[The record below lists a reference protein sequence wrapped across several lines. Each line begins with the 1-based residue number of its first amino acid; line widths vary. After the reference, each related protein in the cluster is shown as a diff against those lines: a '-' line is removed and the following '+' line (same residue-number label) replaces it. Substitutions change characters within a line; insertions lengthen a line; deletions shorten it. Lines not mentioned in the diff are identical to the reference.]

1 MKLKTTILAFML
13 TAGTSLFA
21 AETYTIYPIPH
32 EQIAQAGSVTLSGTL
47 NVVCGKGIDQATRQR
62 AEQVLKEHGV
72 GYKFATS
79 PKKGAANLLLGVNGD
94 KSAADKA
101 ATSLKLSR
109 AVFGT
114 QKYDKHVVA
123 VAGKGSAAT
132 IVILGENTDA
142 TFCGLASL
150 EQMLDQQGGKLAC
163 VTIYDYA
170 DVKNR
175 GIIEGYYGVPYSE
188 EVTEDLFRFMARYKM
203 NSYMYGAKSDPY
215 HSQYW
220 EKPYPQTITA
230 DQKKIGMMTQDMMK
244 DMAKVATA
252 NKVNFIWAIHPG
264 TAFFDTKSDDV
275 LDKIMEKY
283 ESMYNLGLRQF
294 GVFVDDCG
302 VPDDSESL
310 NIGARRLTALQQ
322 LVDKKWNKKGA
333 APADTVKPINY
344 VPQLYAYSWVTKEKA
359 GRFFNSLSATPQKT
373 VIYITGRNVW
383 SVPNNEDPDI
393 VSKWLG
399 REVGWWWNYPC
410 NDNDMDKLFVSGMYD
425 NFRDEKHI
433 DNNAKLPASLGVKTL
448 ISNPMQ
454 QGAASK
460 IALFSIGD
468 YAWNNAAFD
477 EPKSFEA
484 AVPAVVGKD
493 YAEAYLTV
501 CPYLRH
507 YDYNS
512 PWPTLEQMRKLAAAC
527 KKLSALAKSDNE
539 GARLFYNDIEPWLTK
554 VNDMADCAVV
564 LLTKDS
570 QSKETVN
577 NAIETVKKMDGNKKY
592 DVEILNGMGND
603 IKIGSTQARPAE
615 IVLLPMLKKLAG
627 I

>member
-13 TAGTSLFA
+13 MAGSSLFA
-21 AETYTIYPIPH
+21 AEAYTIYPIPH
-32 EQIAQAGSVTLSGTL
+32 EQIAQAGAVTLGSTV

-62 AEQVLKEHGV
+62 AGQVLKEHGLK
-72 GYKFATS
+72 YKFSTAT
-79 PKKGAANLLLGVNGD
+79 KKGTANLLLGVNGD
-94 KSAADKA
+94 KSAADKT

-109 AVFGT
+109 AVFAKP
-114 QKYDKHVVA
+114 KYDKHIVA
-123 VAGKGSAAT
+123 VAGKGNAAT

-150 EQMLDQQGGKLAC
+150 EQMLDEQQTKLTC

-175 GIIEGYYGVPYSE
+175 GVIEGYYGVPYSE

-220 EKPYPQTITA
+220 EKPYPQTITPE
-230 DQKKIGMMTQDMMK
+230 QKKIGMMTQDMMGNL
-244 DMAKVATA
+244 AKVATA

-264 TAFFDTKSDDV
+264 TAFFNTESDDV
-275 LDKIMEKY
+275 LNKIMEKY
-283 ESMYNLGLRQF
+283 ESMYKLGMRQF

-302 VPDDSESL
+302 VPEDSASL
-310 NIGARRLTALQQ
+310 SIGAQRLTALQQ
-322 LVDKKWNKKGA
+322 LVDKKWNYKGA
-333 APADTVKPINY
+333 APADTVKPLNY
-344 VPQLYAYSWVTKEKA
+344 VPQLYAYSWVSKEKA
-359 GRFFNSLSATPQKT
+359 GRFFRALSATPQKT
-373 VIYITGRNVW
+373 VIYITGRNIW

-433 DNNAKLPASLGVKTL
+433 DNDAKMPDSLGVKTL

-468 YAWNNAAFD
+468 YAWNNAAFN

-493 YAEAYLTV
+493 YAEAYFTV
-501 CPYLRH
+501 RPYLRH
-507 YDYNS
+507 YDYDS
-512 PWPTLEQMRKLAAAC
+512 PWPTLEQMRKLATAC
-527 KKLSALAKSDNE
+527 KKLKALANSDNE

-554 VNDMADCAVV
+554 VNDMADCAIV

-570 QSKETVN
+570 QTKEAVN
-577 NAIETVKKMDGNKKY
+577 NAIETVKNIDGNKKY
-592 DVEILNGMGND
+592 DVEILNGMGKD
-603 IKIGSTQARPAE
+603 IKIGSTQANPAHK
-615 IVLLPMLKKLAG
+615 VLLPMLQKLAAE
-627 I
+627 

>member
-13 TAGTSLFA
+13 MAGSSLFA
-21 AETYTIYPIPH
+21 AEAYTIYPIPH
-32 EQIAQAGSVTLSGTL
+32 EQIAQAGSVTLGGTV

-62 AEQVLKEHGV
+62 AGQVLKEHGLK
-72 GYKFATS
+72 YKFSTAT
-79 PKKGAANLLLGVNGD
+79 KKGTANLLLGVNGD
-94 KSAADKA
+94 KSAADKT

-109 AVFGT
+109 AVFAKP
-114 QKYDKHVVA
+114 KYDKHIVA
-123 VAGKGSAAT
+123 VAGKGNAAT

-150 EQMLDQQGGKLAC
+150 EQMLDEQQTKLPC

-175 GIIEGYYGVPYSE
+175 GVIEGYYGVPYSE

-220 EKPYPQTITA
+220 EKPYPQTITPE
-230 DQKKIGMMTQDMMK
+230 QKKIGMMTQDMMGNL
-244 DMAKVATA
+244 AKVATA

-264 TAFFDTKSDDV
+264 TAFFNTESDDV
-275 LDKIMEKY
+275 LNKIMEKY
-283 ESMYNLGLRQF
+283 ESMYKLGMRQF

-302 VPDDSESL
+302 VPEDSASL
-310 NIGARRLTALQQ
+310 SIGAQRLTALQQ
-322 LVDKKWNKKGA
+322 LVDKKWNYKGA
-333 APADTVKPINY
+333 APADTVKPLNY
-344 VPQLYAYSWVTKEKA
+344 VPQLYAYSWVSKEKA
-359 GRFFNSLSATPQKT
+359 GRFFRALSATPQKT
-373 VIYITGRNVW
+373 VIYITGRNIW

-433 DNNAKLPASLGVKTL
+433 DNDAKMPDSLGVKTL

-468 YAWNNAAFD
+468 YAWNNAAFN

-493 YAEAYLTV
+493 YAEAYFTV
-501 CPYLRH
+501 RPYLRH
-507 YDYNS
+507 YDYDS
-512 PWPTLEQMRKLAAAC
+512 PWPTLEQMRKLATAC
-527 KKLSALAKSDNE
+527 KKLKALANSDNE

-554 VNDMADCAVV
+554 VNDMADCAIV

-570 QSKETVN
+570 QTKEAVN
-577 NAIETVKKMDGNKKY
+577 NAIETVKKIDGNKKY
-592 DVEILNGMGND
+592 DVEILNGMGKD
-603 IKIGSTQARPAE
+603 IKIGSTQANPAHK
-615 IVLLPMLKKLAG
+615 VLLPMLQKLAAE
-627 I
+627 

>member
-13 TAGTSLFA
+13 MAGSSLFA
-21 AETYTIYPIPH
+21 AEAYTIYPIPH
-32 EQIAQAGSVTLSGTL
+32 EQIAQAGSVTLGGIV

-62 AEQVLKEHGV
+62 AGQVLKEHGLK
-72 GYKFATS
+72 YKFSTAT
-79 PKKGAANLLLGVNGD
+79 KKGTANLLLGVNGD
-94 KSAADKA
+94 KSAADKT

-109 AVFGT
+109 AVFAKP
-114 QKYDKHVVA
+114 KYDKHIVA
-123 VAGKGSAAT
+123 VAGKGNAAT

-150 EQMLDQQGGKLAC
+150 EQMLDEQQTKLPC

-175 GIIEGYYGVPYSE
+175 GVIEGYYGVPYSE

-220 EKPYPQTITA
+220 EKPYPQTITPE
-230 DQKKIGMMTQDMMK
+230 QKKIGMMTQDMMGNL
-244 DMAKVATA
+244 AKVATA

-264 TAFFDTKSDDV
+264 TAFFNTESDDV
-275 LDKIMEKY
+275 LNKIMEKY
-283 ESMYNLGLRQF
+283 ESMYKLGMRQF

-302 VPDDSESL
+302 VPEDSASL
-310 NIGARRLTALQQ
+310 SIGAQRLTALQQ
-322 LVDKKWNKKGA
+322 LVDKKWNYKGA
-333 APADTVKPINY
+333 APADTVKPLNY
-344 VPQLYAYSWVTKEKA
+344 VPQLYAYSWVSKEKA
-359 GRFFNSLSATPQKT
+359 GRFFRALSATPQKT
-373 VIYITGRNVW
+373 VIYITGRNIW

-433 DNNAKLPASLGVKTL
+433 DNDAKMPDSLGVKTL

-468 YAWNNAAFD
+468 YAWNNAAFN

-493 YAEAYLTV
+493 YAEAYFTV
-501 CPYLRH
+501 RPYLRH
-507 YDYNS
+507 YDYDS
-512 PWPTLEQMRKLAAAC
+512 PWPTLEQMRKLATAC
-527 KKLSALAKSDNE
+527 KKLKALANSDNE

-554 VNDMADCAVV
+554 VNDMADCAIV

-570 QSKETVN
+570 QTKEAVN
-577 NAIETVKKMDGNKKY
+577 NAIETVKKIDGNKKY
-592 DVEILNGMGND
+592 DVEILNGMGKD
-603 IKIGSTQARPAE
+603 IKIGSTQANPAHK
-615 IVLLPMLKKLAG
+615 VLLPMLQKLAAE
-627 I
+627 

>member
-1 MKLKTTILAFML
+1 MRLKTTILAFML
-13 TAGTSLFA
+13 MAGSSLFA

-32 EQIAQAGSVTLSGTL
+32 KQIAQAGSVTLGGTI
-47 NVVCGKGIDQATRQR
+47 NVVCGKGIDQVTRQR
-62 AEQVLKEHGV
+62 AEQVLKEHGLK
-72 GYKFATS
+72 YKFATS
-79 PKKGAANLLLGVNGD
+79 LKKGAANLLLGVNGD

-109 AVFGT
+109 AVFAT
-114 QKYDKHVVA
+114 PKYDKHVVA

-150 EQMLDQQGGKLAC
+150 EQMLDEKPGQLSC

-175 GIIEGYYGVPYSE
+175 GVIEGYYGVPYSE

-220 EKPYPQTITA
+220 EKPYPLTITPE
-230 DQKKIGMMTQDMMK
+230 QKKIGMMTQDMMGNL
-244 DMAKVATA
+244 AKVATA

-275 LDKIMEKY
+275 LNKIMEKY
-283 ESMYNLGLRQF
+283 ESMYKLGMRQF

-302 VPDDSESL
+302 VPEDSASL
-310 NIGARRLTALQQ
+310 SIGAQRLTALQQ
-322 LVDKKWNKKGA
+322 LVDKKWNYKGA
-333 APADTVKPINY
+333 APADTVKPLNY
-344 VPQLYAYSWVTKEKA
+344 VPQLYAYSWVSKEKA
-359 GRFFNSLSATPQKT
+359 GRFFRALSATPQKT
-373 VIYITGRNVW
+373 VIYITGRNIW

-433 DNNAKLPASLGVKTL
+433 DNNATMPDSLGVKTL

-468 YAWNNAAFD
+468 YAWNNAAFN

-493 YAEAYLTV
+493 YAEAYFTV
-501 CPYLRH
+501 RPYLRH
-507 YDYNS
+507 YDYDS

-527 KKLSALAKSDNE
+527 KKLSLLAKSDNE

-554 VNDMADCAVV
+554 VNDMADCAIV
-564 LLTKDS
+564 LLTKAS
-570 QSKETVN
+570 QSKEAVSR
-577 NAIETVKKMDGNKKY
+577 AIETVKKMDGDKKY
-592 DVEILNGMGND
+592 DVEILNGMGQD
-603 IKIGSTQARPAE
+603 IKIGSTQANSAHR
-615 IVLLPMLKKLAG
+615 VLLPMLKKLAAE
-627 I
+627 

>member
-13 TAGTSLFA
+13 MAGSSLFA
-21 AETYTIYPIPH
+21 AEAYTIYPIPH
-32 EQIAQAGSVTLSGTL
+32 EQIAQAGSVTLGGIV

-62 AEQVLKEHGV
+62 AGQVLKEHGLK
-72 GYKFATS
+72 YKFSTAT
-79 PKKGAANLLLGVNGD
+79 KKGTANLLLGVNGD
-94 KSAADKA
+94 KSAADKTA
-101 ATSLKLSR
+101 SSLKLSR
-109 AVFGT
+109 AVFAKP
-114 QKYDKHVVA
+114 KYDKHIVA
-123 VAGKGSAAT
+123 VAGKGNAAT

-150 EQMLDQQGGKLAC
+150 EQMLDEQQTKLPC

-175 GIIEGYYGVPYSE
+175 GVIEGYYGVPYSE

-220 EKPYPQTITA
+220 EKPYPQTITPE
-230 DQKKIGMMTQDMMK
+230 QKKIGMMTQDMMGNL
-244 DMAKVATA
+244 AKVATA

-264 TAFFDTKSDDV
+264 TAFFNTESDDV
-275 LDKIMEKY
+275 LNKIMEKY
-283 ESMYNLGLRQF
+283 ESMYKLGMRQF

-302 VPDDSESL
+302 VPEDSASL
-310 NIGARRLTALQQ
+310 SIGAQRLTALQQ
-322 LVDKKWNKKGA
+322 LVDKKWNYKGA
-333 APADTVKPINY
+333 APADTVKPLNY
-344 VPQLYAYSWVTKEKA
+344 VPQLYAYSWVSKEKA
-359 GRFFNSLSATPQKT
+359 GRFFRALSATPQKT
-373 VIYITGRNVW
+373 VIYITGRNIW

-433 DNNAKLPASLGVKTL
+433 DNDAKMPDSLGVKTL

-468 YAWNNAAFD
+468 YAWNNAAFN

-493 YAEAYLTV
+493 YAEAYFTV
-501 CPYLRH
+501 RPYLRH
-507 YDYNS
+507 YDYDS

-527 KKLSALAKSDNE
+527 KKLKALANSDNE

-554 VNDMADCAVV
+554 VNDMADCAIV

-570 QSKETVN
+570 QTKEAVN
-577 NAIETVKKMDGNKKY
+577 NAIETVKKIDGNKKY
-592 DVEILNGMGND
+592 DVEILNGMGKD
-603 IKIGSTQARPAE
+603 IKIGSTQANPAHK
-615 IVLLPMLKKLAG
+615 VLLPMLQKLAAE
-627 I
+627 

>member
-13 TAGTSLFA
+13 MAGSSLFA
-21 AETYTIYPIPH
+21 AEAYTIYPIPH
-32 EQIAQAGSVTLSGTL
+32 EQIAQAGSVTLGGTV

-62 AEQVLKEHGV
+62 AGQVLKEHGLK
-72 GYKFATS
+72 YKFSTAT
-79 PKKGAANLLLGVNGD
+79 KKGTANLLLGVNGD
-94 KSAADKA
+94 KSAADKT

-109 AVFGT
+109 AVFAKP
-114 QKYDKHVVA
+114 KYDKHIVA
-123 VAGKGSAAT
+123 VAGKGNAAT

-150 EQMLDQQGGKLAC
+150 EQMLDEQQTKLPC

-175 GIIEGYYGVPYSE
+175 GVIEGYYGVPYSE

-220 EKPYPQTITA
+220 EKPYPQTITPE
-230 DQKKIGMMTQDMMK
+230 QKKIGMMTQYMMGNL
-244 DMAKVATA
+244 AKVATA

-264 TAFFDTKSDDV
+264 TAFFNTESDDV
-275 LDKIMEKY
+275 LNKIMEKY
-283 ESMYNLGLRQF
+283 ESMYKLGMRQF

-302 VPDDSESL
+302 VPEDSASL
-310 NIGARRLTALQQ
+310 SIGAQRLTALQQ
-322 LVDKKWNKKGA
+322 LVDKKWNYKGA
-333 APADTVKPINY
+333 APADTVKPLNY
-344 VPQLYAYSWVTKEKA
+344 VPQLYAYSWVSKEKA
-359 GRFFNSLSATPQKT
+359 GRFFRALSATPQKT
-373 VIYITGRNVW
+373 VIYITGRNIW

-393 VSKWLG
+393 VSKWIG

-433 DNNAKLPASLGVKTL
+433 DNDAKMPDSLGVKTL

-468 YAWNNAAFD
+468 YAWNNAAFN

-493 YAEAYLTV
+493 YAEAYFTV
-501 CPYLRH
+501 RPYLRH
-507 YDYNS
+507 YDYDS
-512 PWPTLEQMRKLAAAC
+512 PWPTLEQMRKLATAC
-527 KKLSALAKSDNE
+527 KKLKALANSDNE

-554 VNDMADCAVV
+554 VNDMADCAIV

-570 QSKETVN
+570 QTKEAVN
-577 NAIETVKKMDGNKKY
+577 NAIETVKKIDGNKKY
-592 DVEILNGMGND
+592 DVEILNGMGKD
-603 IKIGSTQARPAE
+603 IKIGSTQANPAHK
-615 IVLLPMLKKLAG
+615 VLLPMLQKLAAE
-627 I
+627 

>member
-13 TAGTSLFA
+13 MAGSSLFA
-21 AETYTIYPIPH
+21 AEAYTIYPIPH
-32 EQIAQAGSVTLSGTL
+32 EQIAQAGSVTLGSTV

-62 AEQVLKEHGV
+62 AGQVLKEHGLK
-72 GYKFATS
+72 YKFSTAT
-79 PKKGAANLLLGVNGD
+79 KKGTANLLLGVNGD
-94 KSAADKA
+94 KSAADKT

-109 AVFGT
+109 AVFAKP
-114 QKYDKHVVA
+114 KYDKHIVA
-123 VAGKGSAAT
+123 VAGKGNAAT

-150 EQMLDQQGGKLAC
+150 EQMLDEQQTKLTC

-175 GIIEGYYGVPYSE
+175 GVIEGYYGVPYSE

-220 EKPYPQTITA
+220 EKPYPQTITPE
-230 DQKKIGMMTQDMMK
+230 QKKIGMMTQDMMGNL
-244 DMAKVATA
+244 AKVATA

-264 TAFFDTKSDDV
+264 TAFFNTESDDV
-275 LDKIMEKY
+275 LNKIMEKY
-283 ESMYNLGLRQF
+283 ESMYKLGMRQF

-302 VPDDSESL
+302 VPEDSASL
-310 NIGARRLTALQQ
+310 SIGAQRLTALQQ
-322 LVDKKWNKKGA
+322 LVDKKWNYKGA
-333 APADTVKPINY
+333 APADTVKPLNY
-344 VPQLYAYSWVTKEKA
+344 VPQLYAYSWVSKEKA
-359 GRFFNSLSATPQKT
+359 GRFFRALSATPQKT
-373 VIYITGRNVW
+373 VIYITGRNIW

-433 DNNAKLPASLGVKTL
+433 DNDAKMPDSLGVKTL

-468 YAWNNAAFD
+468 YAWNNAAFN

-493 YAEAYLTV
+493 YAEAYFTV
-501 CPYLRH
+501 RPYLRH
-507 YDYNS
+507 YDYDS
-512 PWPTLEQMRKLAAAC
+512 PWPTLEQMRKLATAC
-527 KKLSALAKSDNE
+527 KKLKALANSDNE

-554 VNDMADCAVV
+554 VNDMADCAIV

-570 QSKETVN
+570 QTKEAVN
-577 NAIETVKKMDGNKKY
+577 NAIETVKNIDGNKKY
-592 DVEILNGMGND
+592 DVEILNGMGKD
-603 IKIGSTQARPAE
+603 IKIGSTQANPAHK
-615 IVLLPMLKKLAG
+615 VLLPMLQKLAAE
-627 I
+627 

>member
-13 TAGTSLFA
+13 MAGSSLFA
-21 AETYTIYPIPH
+21 AEAYTIYPIPH
-32 EQIAQAGSVTLSGTL
+32 EQIAQAGAVTLGGAV

-62 AEQVLKEHGV
+62 AGQVLKEHGLK
-72 GYKFATS
+72 YKFSTAT
-79 PKKGAANLLLGVNGD
+79 KKGTANLLLGVNGD
-94 KSAADKA
+94 KSAADKT

-109 AVFGT
+109 AVFAKP
-114 QKYDKHVVA
+114 KYDKHIVA
-123 VAGKGSAAT
+123 VAGKGNAAT

-150 EQMLDQQGGKLAC
+150 EQMLDEQQTKLPC

-175 GIIEGYYGVPYSE
+175 GVIEGYYGVPYSE

-220 EKPYPQTITA
+220 EKPYPQTITPE
-230 DQKKIGMMTQDMMK
+230 QKKIGMMTQDMMGNL
-244 DMAKVATA
+244 AKVATA

-264 TAFFDTKSDDV
+264 TAFFNTESDDV
-275 LDKIMEKY
+275 LNKIMEKY
-283 ESMYNLGLRQF
+283 ESMYKLGMRQF

-302 VPDDSESL
+302 VPEDSASL
-310 NIGARRLTALQQ
+310 SIGAQRLTALQQ
-322 LVDKKWNKKGA
+322 LVDKKWNYKGA
-333 APADTVKPINY
+333 APADTVKPLNY
-344 VPQLYAYSWVTKEKA
+344 VPQLYAYSWVSKEKA
-359 GRFFNSLSATPQKT
+359 GRFFRALSATPQKT
-373 VIYITGRNVW
+373 VIYITGRNIW

-433 DNNAKLPASLGVKTL
+433 DNDAKMPDSLGVKTL

-468 YAWNNAAFD
+468 YAWNNAAFN

-493 YAEAYLTV
+493 YAEAYFTV
-501 CPYLRH
+501 RPYLRH
-507 YDYNS
+507 YDYDS
-512 PWPTLEQMRKLAAAC
+512 PWPTLEQMRKLATAC
-527 KKLSALAKSDNE
+527 KKLKALANSDNE

-554 VNDMADCAVV
+554 VNDMADCAIV

-570 QSKETVN
+570 QTKEAVN
-577 NAIETVKKMDGNKKY
+577 NAIETVKNIDGNKKY
-592 DVEILNGMGND
+592 DVEILNGMGKD
-603 IKIGSTQARPAE
+603 IKIGSTQANPAHK
-615 IVLLPMLKKLAG
+615 VLLPMLQKLAAE
-627 I
+627 